1 VLHYD
6 LTRCIFFSLKDGKG
20 LSGTVSLDVVKL
32 RNSLQVLDLGS
43 NSLSGE
49 IPAQI
54 ASLKKLKYLDLCKYT
69 QYHEYDSMMVWSP

>member
-1 VLHYD
+1 MLHYD
-6 LTRCIFFSLKDGKG
+6 LTLCIFFSLKDGKG

-43 NSLSGE
+43 NSLSGK

-54 ASLKKLKYLDLCKYT
+54 ASLRKLTYLDLCKYT
-69 QYHEYDSMMVWSP
+69 QYHEYDLMMVRSP

>member
-1 VLHYD
+1 
-6 LTRCIFFSLKDGKG
+6 LKDGKG

-43 NSLSGE
+43 NSFSGK

-69 QYHEYDSMMVWSP
+69 Q